1 MKILLTNDDGV
12 ISQGIQIISRILAD
26 KGWLAAV
33 VAPDRERSGMG
44 HAITVDRPIHVR
56 TLEPGMFSAGVTA
69 YCCDGTPT
77 DCVTV
82 GLDMLFRSADCVV
95 SGINQGPNMSDDVT
109 YSGTVCAAMEGVILK
124 RQSVA
129 VSLCIKP
136 GDSFKH
142 NMTAALSAMAVLEH
156 VGENPLPPGVLLNVN
171 VPNVLV
177 KDIKGFKLTQRGKR
191 EYIDKV
197 KYMKDP
203 HGNDSYWIVGEISDE
218 RREGTDVTA
227 VNDGYVSV
235 TPISMDMTDYD
246 LLVEM
251 RSGALDKK
259 FDKSL
264 NITK

>member
-44 HAITVDRPIHVR
+44 HAITVDRPIRVHP
-56 TLEPGMFSAGVTA
+56 LDPGMFSAGVPA
-69 YCCDGTPT
+69 YSCDGMPT

-82 GLDMLFRSADCVV
+82 GLNMLFPSVDCVV

-109 YSGTVCAAMEGVILK
+109 YSGTVCAAMEGVVLK
-124 RQSVA
+124 RQAVA
-129 VSLCIKP
+129 VSLCSNH

-142 NMTAALSAMAVLEH
+142 NMTAALAATAVLEH
-156 VGENPLPPGVLLNVN
+156 IEKNPLPPGVLLNIN

-197 KYMKDP
+197 KCMKDP
-203 HGNDSYWIVGEISDE
+203 HGNDSYWIVGEVSDE
-218 RREGTDVTA
+218 CREGTDVTA
-227 VNDGYVSV
+227 ANDGYVSV
-235 TPISMDMTDYD
+235 TPLSMDMTDYD
-246 LLVEM
+246 MLVEM
-251 RSGALDKK
+251 RSGSIDKK

-264 NITK
+264 NIA